1 MAIMDVCN
9 MEKLD
14 FHLLYYHM
22 NMSSTCLTILID
34 KTTHL
39 MCTKV

>member
-22 NMSSTCLTILID
+22 NMSSMCLTILID
-34 KTTHL
+34 KTTRL

>member
-14 FHLLYYHM
+14 FHLLCCNAVYDPV
-22 NMSSTCLTILID
+22 CLFILF
-34 KTTHL
+34 
-39 MCTKV
+39 TKHC